1 MNIFVF
7 VFTSY
12 QTHMTLS
19 YVLYSY
25 YNILYLRKFSTDTS
39 TFNKEFNIFNYLNT
53 ITFDQKLTAW
63 SSIHFENIAIIPIS
77 IRSFSNIQKSCLRS
91 FIIDIMRQFDIQ
103 YTGTRNNTNRGNE
116 QRAICT
122 RVYVVKFPL
131 LINGNLWK

>member
-12 QTHMTLS
+12 QTHVTLS

-25 YNILYLRKFSTDTS
+25 YNILHLRKFSTDTN

-91 FIIDIMRQFDIQ
+91 FIIDIMR
-103 YTGTRNNTNRGNE
+103 
-116 QRAICT
+116 
-122 RVYVVKFPL
+122 
-131 LINGNLWK
+131 